1 MQTLKEN
8 VLQRILL
15 TARKEFISQG
25 VKDASI
31 RTIASKANVSVGT
44 IYKYFK
50 SKDELFCA
58 VLQPLLT
65 KLNRHMH
72 SHNDERF
79 LNLEVFTSPSLS
91 IDYLN
96 QTVSLVKTFRPELK
110 LLLFQAAGTSLDRYL
125 ERILAEQIK
134 IGEEYLSIMKS
145 RWPHIDAQLSP
156 FFIHILCSTWTNI
169 LRELVLHDEFSDS
182 EIKQALIQYAHFSLA
197 GWKELLKPFK

>member
-25 VKDASI
+25 VKDTSI
-31 RTIASKANVSVGT
+31 RTIASKANVSVGN

-79 LNLEVFTSPSLS
+79 LNLEVFT
-91 IDYLN
+91 
-96 QTVSLVKTFRPELK
+96 TLVFPLT
-110 LLLFQAAGTSLDRYL
+110 
-125 ERILAEQIK
+125 I
-134 IGEEYLSIMKS
+134 
-145 RWPHIDAQLSP
+145 
-156 FFIHILCSTWTNI
+156 
-169 LRELVLHDEFSDS
+169 
-182 EIKQALIQYAHFSLA
+182 
-197 GWKELLKPFK
+197 